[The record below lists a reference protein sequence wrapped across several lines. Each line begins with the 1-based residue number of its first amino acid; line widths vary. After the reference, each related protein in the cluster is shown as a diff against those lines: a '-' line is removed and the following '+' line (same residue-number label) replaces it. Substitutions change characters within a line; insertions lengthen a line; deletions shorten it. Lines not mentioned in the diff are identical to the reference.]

1 MALIFTFPC
10 GGCGRRYTI
19 YYPKALMYE
28 LSGTGTREMGRAE
41 DEAER
46 AEGAIDVARTRA
58 ESQGNIWI
66 DASETLNLVC
76 QCGKKLDMN
85 IANHPRVP
93 QAKQA
98 SGKRQSGLIAFPE
111 TSKPKHGPKAQ
122 SGN

>member
-1 MALIFTFPC
+1 
-10 GGCGRRYTI
+10 
-19 YYPKALMYE
+19 MYE
-28 LSGTGTREMGRAE
+28 LSGSGAREMGRAE

-46 AEGAIDVARTRA
+46 ASGAIDVARKRA
-58 ESQGNIWI
+58 ESQGNTWV

-76 QCGKKLDMN
+76 ECGKKLDMN

-111 TSKPKHGPKAQ
+111 MPKPKHGPKA
-122 SGN
+122 